1 MPAPAETTLAYAV
14 RWTAICRY
22 LGHLCLALVG
32 IALIPAAFALLTGK
46 LPFAWRAGTVAAT
59 LAALGFLMS
68 RVGRPRELMMN
79 EAMVIIAVGYL
90 ATAAFM
96 SWPLMAEGLAP
107 LDAMFHAMSAVT
119 TTGLSTL
126 ASVGEHSSSL
136 WFTQAWM
143 QWYGG
148 LVIVVLAVF
157 LVGPGPAAKR
167 LSANEMDHRD
177 VLGGTRSRAVRTLV
191 IYGGMTVI
199 GVLLLRLLG
208 ADWPDAFLHALTAIS
223 TGGFSSHDDSLL
235 GVGGFPV
242 QAGATVLGLTGA
254 VSWTVYYNL
263 LRRASGATAAWNRD
277 LLRGQVGAL
286 LVACLV
292 VSILLASTMSLFQGM
307 PLAEVLRQAPLL
319 AASAQT
325 TTGFSTMPVASLD
338 DGSKLILTIAMLIGG
353 DFGSTAG
360 GIKIFRLLVVMR
372 LLQLA
377 LLRTA
382 LPPHAVPRPSL
393 AHGPLEERDTEE
405 ATAMVA
411 LYVVVVLISW
421 FAFLLHGYPAADS
434 LFEVVSA
441 TATAGL
447 SIGLSNPELEPVLKG
462 VLLVDMWMGRLE
474 ILAVLI
480 LFHPRTW
487 FGRRAETP

>member
-32 IALIPAAFALLTGK
+32 IALIPAAFALMTGN
-46 LPFAWRAGTVAAT
+46 LPFAWRTGVVAT
-59 LAALGFLMS
+59 MLAALGVLMS
-68 RVGRPRELMMN
+68 RVGGPRELMTN
-79 EAMVIIAVGYL
+79 EAMVVIAVGYL
-90 ATAAFM
+90 ATATFM
-96 SWPLMAEGLAP
+96 AWPLMADGLAP

-126 ASVGEHSSSL
+126 ASVEEHSPSL

-208 ADWPDAFLHALTAIS
+208 AGWPDALLHTLTAIS

-235 GVGGFPV
+235 GLGGFPV

-254 VSWTVYYNL
+254 VSWAVYHNL
-263 LRRASGATAAWNRD
+263 LHRAAGAAGWNRD
-277 LLRGQVGAL
+277 LLRGQVLAL
-286 LVACLV
+286 LAACVLATTLLV
-292 VSILLASTMSLFQGM
+292 LTMSLVQGM
-307 PLAEVLRQAPLL
+307 PLNEVLRHAPLL
-319 AASAQT
+319 AVSAQT
-325 TTGFSTMPVASLD
+325 TTGFSTMQVAALD
-338 DGSKLILTIAMLIGG
+338 DGSKLVLAAAMLIGG

-360 GIKIFRLLVVMR
+360 GIKIFRLLILMR

-393 AHGPLEERDTEE
+393 GHGPLEERDTED

-411 LYVVVVLISW
+411 LYGLVVLGSW

-441 TATAGL
+441 TATVGL
-447 SIGLSNPELEPVLKG
+447 SSGLSSPELAPVLKG
-462 VLLVDMWMGRLE
+462 VLVLDMWMGRLE